1 MKNIGLIGCGNI
13 AETYFRAQ
21 DYFNNIKFVACA
33 DKFPEVSKNCADQ
46 YNIKSLT
53 VDEIIHDTNVDIIL
67 NLTIPQAH
75 FEISKLALEAGK
87 HVYSEK
93 PMSIKYD
100 EANELVN
107 LAKDNNLYI
116 GNAPDTF
123 LGGGGQVARKFVDDG
138 DIGKVLTGNFIFAFP
153 GVQEFHPNPESWFQS
168 GGGPVI
174 DMGPY
179 FFTTLVN
186 LLGPVKNVRSRGK
199 KFADQREYLVGP
211 KKGKSFNVDISTSVM
226 LDIEFAN
233 EAIVQGFISFDVQ
246 NHARNHMELYGTK
259 GSLVVPDP
267 NMFGGPVLLSRELG
281 SEWQEFSVED
291 KYLGKTN
298 IINHSGRS
306 NEAPKQSNYRGVG
319 LSEMIYSIE
328 NNIQHRCNGNLA
340 LHVLDIIESTIIASE
355 TKKEV
360 SLRSTCE
367 QPKPLSEEQIKL
379 LIKND

>member
-21 DYFNNIKFVACA
+21 DYFNNIKFIACA
-33 DKFPEVSKNCADQ
+33 DKFPEVSKKCADQ

-53 VDEIIHDTNVDIIL
+53 VDEIIHDTNVDVIL

-267 NMFGGPVLLSRELG
+267 NMFGGPVLLSKELG

-340 LHVLDIIESTIIASE
+340 LHVLDIIDSTIIASE

>member
-1 MKNIGLIGCGNI
+1 
-13 AETYFRAQ
+13 
-21 DYFNNIKFVACA
+21 
-33 DKFPEVSKNCADQ
+33 
-46 YNIKSLT
+46 
-53 VDEIIHDTNVDIIL
+53 
-67 NLTIPQAH
+67 
-75 FEISKLALEAGK
+75 
-87 HVYSEK
+87 
-93 PMSIKYD
+93 
-100 EANELVN
+100 
-107 LAKDNNLYI
+107 
-116 GNAPDTF
+116 
-123 LGGGGQVARKFVDDG
+123 
-138 DIGKVLTGNFIFAFP
+138 
-153 GVQEFHPNPESWFQS
+153 
-168 GGGPVI
+168 
-174 DMGPY
+174 
-179 FFTTLVN
+179 
-186 LLGPVKNVRSRGK
+186 
-199 KFADQREYLVGP
+199 
-211 KKGKSFNVDISTSVM
+211 M

-267 NMFGGPVLLSRELG
+267 NMFGGPVLLSKELG

-328 NNIQHRCNGNLA
+328 NKIQHRCNGNLA

-367 QPKPLSEEQIKL
+367 QPKPLLEKQIKL

>member
-367 QPKPLSEEQIKL
+367 QPKPLLEEQIKL

>member
-33 DKFPEVSKNCADQ
+33 DKFPEVSKKCADQ

-53 VDEIIHDTNVDIIL
+53 VDEIIHDTNVDVIL

-100 EANELVN
+100 EAHELVN
-107 LAKDNNLYI
+107 LARDNNLYL

-123 LGGGGQVARKFVDDG
+123 LGGGGQVARKFVDNG
-138 DIGKVLTGNFIFAFP
+138 DIGKVMTGNFIFAFP

>member
-21 DYFNNIKFVACA
+21 DYFNNIKFIACA
-33 DKFPEVSKNCADQ
+33 DKFPEVSKKCADQ

-53 VDEIIHDTNVDIIL
+53 VDEIIHDTNVDVIL

-75 FEISKLALEAGK
+75 YEISKLALVAGK

-100 EANELVN
+100 EAHELVN
-107 LAKDNNLYI
+107 LAKDNNLYL

-328 NNIQHRCNGNLA
+328 NNIQHRCNGDLA

-367 QPKPLSEEQIKL
+367 QPKPLLEEQIKL